1 MLISECEAV
10 ANGTRQQLGVEDTA
24 TPNGRV

>member
-1 MLISECEAV
+1 MLILECEAV

-24 TPNGRV
+24 APSGRV